1 MGYIYILD
9 LIGTFVFAISGA
21 LIASKKQFD
30 AFGTLVIAFVTA
42 VGGGTLRDMMIG
54 STPVGWMNDTNY
66 IIIVGLGLITS
77 ILFKKY
83 IRKLS
88 KTMFLFDTIGIGL
101 FTILGLQKTLGLGL
115 SPMIAVIMGMVS
127 AVFGGVV
134 RDTLTNE
141 VPLVFRKEVY
151 ATACLLGGI
160 LYLILDVFH
169 LEESWKIAITVLVI
183 MIIRILAVKR
193 KWALPLPVIPERK
206 KKKKK

>member
-1 MGYIYILD
+1 MDYIYILD

-21 LIASKKQFD
+21 LIASKKKFD

-66 IIIVGLGLITS
+66 IVMVGLGLVTS

-83 IRKLS
+83 ILKLS

-127 AVFGGVV
+127 ATFGGVV

-141 VPLVFRKEVY
+141 VPLIFRKEVY
-151 ATACLLGGI
+151 ATACLLGGV
-160 LYLILDVFH
+160 LYLILDMFY

-193 KWALPLPVIPERK
+193 KWSLPLPEIGRK
-206 KKKKK
+206 K

>member
-1 MGYIYILD
+1 MNYIYILD
-9 LIGTFVFAISGA
+9 LAGTLVFAISGA
-21 LIASKKQFD
+21 LIANKKKFD

-66 IIIVGLGLITS
+66 IIMVGLGLVIS
-77 ILFKKY
+77 VLFKKY
-83 IRKLS
+83 ILKLS
-88 KTMFLFDTIGIGL
+88 RTMFLFDTIGIGL

-115 SPMIAVIMGMVS
+115 SPVIAIIMGMVS

-141 VPLVFRKEVY
+141 VPLIFRKEIY
-151 ATACLLGGI
+151 ATACLLGGV
-160 LYLILDVFH
+160 LYLLLDVFY
-169 LEESWKIAITVLVI
+169 LEESWKIAITVLII

-193 KWALPLPVIPERK
+193 KWSLPLPEMPTKRK
-206 KKKKK
+206 